1 MTSDPMRKCP
11 GRMKSIWALPLL
23 AALLWPLFLL
33 DPAWAA
39 VRSNETVI
47 QEFVKQDERTQIAI
61 LKERQ
66 ADARTKHQIL
76 FLMGITLLVCILTTG
91 GLGIAMAVYGK
102 QVFIPHML
110 FAGLSAT
117 LAIVHAV
124 VAIVWFYPS

>member
-1 MTSDPMRKCP
+1 
-11 GRMKSIWALPLL
+11 MKSIWSLPLL
-23 AALLWPLFLL
+23 AALLCPLLPL

-39 VRSNETVI
+39 DRSNETVI
-47 QEFVKQDERTQIAI
+47 QEFVKQDERTQVAI

-66 ADARTKHQIL
+66 AEARTKHQIL
-76 FLMGITLLVCILTTG
+76 FLMGITLLVSILTTV

-102 QVFIPHML
+102 QVFVPHML